1 MKSFL
6 TGFFSAI
13 VLAAIILMLLPSE
26 EEPLEQEQT
35 IDLQIPD
42 DVDTTGPVIIL
53 QPAERETTE
62 GGSILI
68 TEEPADTIAVETIGT
83 LPAEQEGIADTPAET
98 AEAEEMTDTAGLV
111 EEAGESAPEETSKPL
126 MVVHQVKSGDTLLAI
141 FNALDIDS
149 QHYKR
154 LIASKDVSK
163 GLSRLR
169 PGQMLYFYFDEN
181 RELTRLTHE
190 SDAIRSDNY
199 SFTDER
205 IMLESLSK
213 QIEKRTETAQGKIQS
228 SLFVDGQNAGMSGKL
243 IMNMARL
250 FNFDIDFGS
259 ELQKGDYFG
268 VIYEAEYVDGER
280 IGTGNILAAEFVNN
294 NKEYRVVRYEDK
306 NGNVDYL
313 DEEGRSRRKKF
324 IRTPL
329 NFTRISS
336 KFTNKR
342 WHPVLK
348 RWRSHKGV
356 DYAAPTG
363 TPVWA
368 TGDGKVHIIG
378 RQRGYGKVIYIKH
391 GKYVTVYG
399 HLNGF
404 KRGLKKGDRVKQ
416 GEVIGYVG
424 QTGLATGP
432 HLHYEFRIHGKHVNP
447 LSAKLPVQDPIDK
460 SKMQHFLA
468 TAKPLFKSL
477 DLLKGQDIAMK
488 D

>member
-42 DVDTTGPVIIL
+42 DVDTSGPVIIL

-199 SFTDER
+199 SFTD
-205 IMLESLSK
+205 
-213 QIEKRTETAQGKIQS
+213 
-228 SLFVDGQNAGMSGKL
+228 
-243 IMNMARL
+243 
-250 FNFDIDFGS
+250 
-259 ELQKGDYFG
+259 
-268 VIYEAEYVDGER
+268 
-280 IGTGNILAAEFVNN
+280 
-294 NKEYRVVRYEDK
+294 
-306 NGNVDYL
+306 
-313 DEEGRSRRKKF
+313 
-324 IRTPL
+324 
-329 NFTRISS
+329 
-336 KFTNKR
+336 
-342 WHPVLK
+342 
-348 RWRSHKGV
+348 
-356 DYAAPTG
+356 
-363 TPVWA
+363 
-368 TGDGKVHIIG
+368 
-378 RQRGYGKVIYIKH
+378 
-391 GKYVTVYG
+391 
-399 HLNGF
+399 
-404 KRGLKKGDRVKQ
+404 
-416 GEVIGYVG
+416 
-424 QTGLATGP
+424 
-432 HLHYEFRIHGKHVNP
+432 
-447 LSAKLPVQDPIDK
+447 
-460 SKMQHFLA
+460 
-468 TAKPLFKSL
+468 
-477 DLLKGQDIAMK
+477 
-488 D
+488 

>member
-13 VLAAIILMLLPSE
+13 VLAIIILLVLPDE
-26 EEPLEQEQT
+26 EEPLQQQT
-35 IDLQIPD
+35 IDLQIPEQEE
-42 DVDTTGPVIIL
+42 TGPVIVLKPIDNERAESDIAL
-53 QPAERETTE
+53 PIEEPVISLEETEMDESMPAGEESPAGITTETTASE
-62 GGSILI
+62 E
-68 TEEPADTIAVETIGT
+68 TETA
-83 LPAEQEGIADTPAET
+83 AET
-98 AEAEEMTDTAGLV
+98 ADE
-111 EEAGESAPEETSKPL
+111 ESAKPL

-141 FNALDIDS
+141 FNTLEIDPK
-149 QHYKR
+149 HYKR
-154 LIASKDVSK
+154 LIASKDVSR
-163 GLSRLR
+163 GLSRLK

-181 RELTRLTHE
+181 RNLTKLVHE
-190 SDAIRSDNY
+190 SDSIRSDNY
-199 SFTDER
+199 TFTDKL
-205 IMLESLSK
+205 IMLDTVSK
-213 QIEKRTETAQGKIQS
+213 QIEKRTETVQGKIQN

-280 IGTGNILAAEFVNN
+280 IGTGDILAAEFINN
-294 NKEYRVVRYEDK
+294 NKQYRVVRYEDQ
-306 NGNVDYL
+306 NGNIDYL

-336 KFTNKR
+336 KFTNSR

-368 TGDGKVHIIG
+368 TGDGTVQIIG
-378 RQRGYGKVIYIKH
+378 RQSGYGKVIYIKH

-416 GEVIGYVG
+416 GQVIGYVG

-432 HLHYEFRIHGKHVNP
+432 HLHYEFRINGKHVNP

-460 SKMQHFLA
+460 SKMKHFLA
-468 TAKPLFKSL
+468 TSKPLFKSL
-477 DLLKGQDIAMK
+477 DLLKGQDVAMN

>member
-26 EEPLEQEQT
+26 QEPRKQEQT
-35 IDLQIPD
+35 IDLQIPEQEE
-42 DVDTTGPVIIL
+42 TGPFIIL
-53 QPAERETTE
+53 KPIDTEQTGSEMAPSIEEPVISIQKPAIGIEESETDEALPGDEERETA
-62 GGSILI
+62 I
-68 TEEPADTIAVETIGT
+68 TSET
-83 LPAEQEGIADTPAET
+83 TP
-98 AEAEEMTDTAGLV
+98 
-111 EEAGESAPEETSKPL
+111 PEETETVGQTAEEEAPKPL

-141 FNALDIDS
+141 FNALGIDS
-149 QHYKR
+149 QDYKR

-181 RELTRLTHE
+181 RALTRLTHE

-294 NKEYRVVRYEDK
+294 KKQYRVVRYEDK

-336 KFTNKR
+336 KFTRKR

-378 RQRGYGKVIYIKH
+378 RQRGYGKVIYVKH

-416 GEVIGYVG
+416 GQVIGYVG

-460 SKMQHFLA
+460 SRMNHFLA

-488 D
+488 E

>member
-13 VLAAIILMLLPSE
+13 VLAVIILLLLPDE
-26 EEPLEQEQT
+26 EEPLQQQT
-35 IDLQIPD
+35 IDLQIPEQQE
-42 DVDTTGPVIIL
+42 TGPVIVLKPLDTEQTDSGMSPPIAEPVIGIEEAETVEAVPVEEENV
-53 QPAERETTE
+53 PAITTE
-62 GGSILI
+62 A
-68 TEEPADTIAVETIGT
+68 TE
-83 LPAEQEGIADTPAET
+83 
-98 AEAEEMTDTAGLV
+98 
-111 EEAGESAPEETSKPL
+111 PEETESDGQTAEEEAAKSI

-141 FNALDIDS
+141 FNALEID
-149 QHYKR
+149 QRHYKR
-154 LIASKDVSK
+154 LIASKDVSR
-163 GLSRLR
+163 GLSRLK
-169 PGQMLYFYFDEN
+169 PGQMLYFYLDQN
-181 RELTRLTHE
+181 RNLTNLVHE
-190 SDAIRSDNY
+190 SDSIRSDNY
-199 SFTDER
+199 TFTDKL
-205 IMLESLSK
+205 IMLDSVSK
-213 QIEKRTETAQGKIQS
+213 QIEKRTETVQGKIQS

-280 IGTGNILAAEFVNN
+280 IGTGDILAAEFINN
-294 NKEYRVVRYEDK
+294 NKQYRVVRYEDQ

-416 GEVIGYVG
+416 GQVIGYVG

-460 SKMQHFLA
+460 SKMKHFLA

-477 DLLKGQDIAMK
+477 DLLKGQDVAMN

>member
-26 EEPLEQEQT
+26 QEPRKQEQT

-42 DVDTTGPVIIL
+42 QEETGPVIIL
-53 QPAERETTE
+53 KPINTEQTESEMAPGIEEPAIGTEESETGEALPGDEERETV
-62 GGSILI
+62 I
-68 TEEPADTIAVETIGT
+68 TAETTPPEEP
-83 LPAEQEGIADTPAET
+83 
-98 AEAEEMTDTAGLV
+98 DTAGQTAE
-111 EEAGESAPEETSKPL
+111 EEAPKPL

-141 FNALDIDS
+141 FNALGIDS
-149 QHYKR
+149 QDYKR
-154 LIASKDVSK
+154 LIASKDVSR

-181 RELTRLTHE
+181 RALTRLTHE

-294 NKEYRVVRYEDK
+294 KKQYRVVRYEDK

-416 GEVIGYVG
+416 GQVIGYVG

-460 SKMQHFLA
+460 SRMNHFLA

>member
-13 VLAAIILMLLPSE
+13 VLAIVILLLLPDE
-26 EEPLEQEQT
+26 EEPAQQQT
-35 IDLQIPD
+35 IDLQIPEQQD
-42 DVDTTGPVIIL
+42 TGPVIVLKPIDPEQTDPGMVPPVEETIIDIEEPETVEAL
-53 QPAERETTE
+53 PVEEESIPAITTETT
-62 GGSILI
+62 
-68 TEEPADTIAVETIGT
+68 
-83 LPAEQEGIADTPAET
+83 
-98 AEAEEMTDTAGLV
+98 
-111 EEAGESAPEETSKPL
+111 APEEPETAGQTAEEEVAKPV

-141 FNALDIDS
+141 FNTLEIDS
-149 QHYKR
+149 QNYNR

-169 PGQMLYFYFDEN
+169 PGQMLYFYLDEN
-181 RELTRLTHE
+181 RNLTRLVHE
-190 SDAIRSDNY
+190 SDSIRSDNY
-199 SFTDER
+199 TFTDKL
-205 IMLESLSK
+205 IILDTVSK
-213 QIEKRTETAQGKIQS
+213 QIEKRTETVQGKIQN

-280 IGTGNILAAEFVNN
+280 IGTGEILAAEFINN
-294 NKEYRVVRYEDK
+294 NKQYRVVRYEDQ
-306 NGNVDYL
+306 NGNIDYL

-416 GEVIGYVG
+416 GQVIGYVG

-460 SKMQHFLA
+460 SKMKHFLA

-477 DLLKGQDIAMK
+477 DLLKGQDVAMN

>member
-13 VLAAIILMLLPSE
+13 VLAVIILLLLPE
-26 EEPLEQEQT
+26 EEQPSQQQT
-35 IDLQIPD
+35 IDLQIPEQQE
-42 DVDTTGPVIIL
+42 TGPVIVLKPID
-53 QPAERETTE
+53 TE
-62 GGSILI
+62 QTESDDMPPGI
-68 TEEPADTIAVETIGT
+68 EEPVIGIDE
-83 LPAEQEGIADTPAET
+83 PVIGIAEPETGEAVPGEEET
-98 AEAEEMTDTAGLV
+98 ATEITGQTTPFEETEAVGQTGD
-111 EEAGESAPEETSKPL
+111 EEAPKPL
-126 MVVHQVKSGDTLLAI
+126 MVVHQVKSGDTLLSI
-141 FNALDIDS
+141 FNALEIDS
-149 QHYKR
+149 QHYNR

-163 GLSRLR
+163 GLSRLK
-169 PGQMLYFYFDEN
+169 PGQMLYFYLDGN
-181 RELTRLTHE
+181 RELTKLVHE
-190 SDAIRSDNY
+190 SDSIRSDNY
-199 SFTDER
+199 TFTDKL
-205 IMLESLSK
+205 IMLDSVSK
-213 QIEKRTETAQGKIQS
+213 QIEKRTETVQGKIRS

-280 IGTGNILAAEFVNN
+280 IGTGDILAAEFINN
-294 NKEYRVVRYEDK
+294 NKQYRVVRYEDQ
-306 NGNVDYL
+306 NGNIDYL
-313 DEEGRSRRKKF
+313 DEEGRSRRKMF

-368 TGDGKVHIIG
+368 TGDGQVHIIG
-378 RQRGYGKVIYIKH
+378 RERGYGKVIYIKH

-416 GEVIGYVG
+416 GQVIGYVG

-460 SKMQHFLA
+460 SKMKHFLA
-468 TAKPLFKSL
+468 TAQPLFKSL
-477 DLLKGQDIAMK
+477 DLLKGQDVAMN

>member
-26 EEPLEQEQT
+26 QEPRKQEQT
-35 IDLQIPD
+35 IDLQIPEQEETD
-42 DVDTTGPVIIL
+42 PVIIL
-53 QPAERETTE
+53 KPIDTEQTGSERAPSIEEPVIGIEESETGEALPGDEERETA
-62 GGSILI
+62 I
-68 TEEPADTIAVETIGT
+68 TAETT
-83 LPAEQEGIADTPAET
+83 PPAET
-98 AEAEEMTDTAGLV
+98 ETAGQTAEE
-111 EEAGESAPEETSKPL
+111 EAQKPL
-126 MVVHQVKSGDTLLAI
+126 MVVRQVKSGDTLLAI
-141 FNALDIDS
+141 FNALGIDS
-149 QHYKR
+149 QDYKR

-181 RELTRLTHE
+181 RALTRLTHE

-294 NKEYRVVRYEDK
+294 KKQYRVVRYEDK

-336 KFTNKR
+336 KFTRKR

-378 RQRGYGKVIYIKH
+378 RQRGYGKVIYVKH

-416 GEVIGYVG
+416 GQVIGYVG

-460 SKMQHFLA
+460 SRMNHFLA

>member
-26 EEPLEQEQT
+26 QEPRKQEQT

-42 DVDTTGPVIIL
+42 QEETGPVIIL
-53 QPAERETTE
+53 KPIDTEQTGSEMAPGIEEPAIGIEESETDEALPGDEERETV
-62 GGSILI
+62 I
-68 TEEPADTIAVETIGT
+68 TAETTPPEEP
-83 LPAEQEGIADTPAET
+83 ET
-98 AEAEEMTDTAGLV
+98 AGQTAEE
-111 EEAGESAPEETSKPL
+111 EAPKPL

-141 FNALDIDS
+141 FNALGIDS
-149 QHYKR
+149 QDYKR
-154 LIASKDVSK
+154 LIASKDVSR

-181 RELTRLTHE
+181 RALTRLTHE

-294 NKEYRVVRYEDK
+294 KKQYRVVRYEDK

-416 GEVIGYVG
+416 GQVIGYVG

-460 SKMQHFLA
+460 SRMNHFLA

>member
-13 VLAAIILMLLPSE
+13 VLAVIILLLLPDE
-26 EEPLEQEQT
+26 EKPLQQQT
-35 IDLQIPD
+35 IDLQIPEQQE
-42 DVDTTGPVIIL
+42 TGPVIVLDPLDTEQTDPGMSPPIEEPL
-53 QPAERETTE
+53 IGIEESGTGETMPAGEESTAAITSDTAE
-62 GGSILI
+62 
-68 TEEPADTIAVETIGT
+68 TEE
-83 LPAEQEGIADTPAET
+83 
-98 AEAEEMTDTAGLV
+98 TDTL
-111 EEAGESAPEETSKPL
+111 GESAEEEAAKPL
-126 MVVHQVKSGDTLLAI
+126 MVVHQVKSGDTLLSI
-141 FNALDIDS
+141 FNALEIDP

-154 LIASKDVSK
+154 LIVSKDVSS
-163 GLSRLR
+163 GLSRLK
-169 PGQMLYFYFDEN
+169 PGQMLYFYLDGDRN
-181 RELTRLTHE
+181 LTKLVHE
-190 SDAIRSDNY
+190 SDSIRSDNY
-199 SFTDER
+199 TFTDKL
-205 IMLESLSK
+205 IMLDSVSK
-213 QIEKRTETAQGKIQS
+213 QIEKRTETVQGKIQS

-280 IGTGNILAAEFVNN
+280 IGTGDILAAEFINN
-294 NKEYRVVRYEDK
+294 NKQYRVVRYEDQ

-313 DEEGRSRRKKF
+313 DEEGRSRRKMF

-368 TGDGKVHIIG
+368 TGDGKIHIIG
-378 RQRGYGKVIYIKH
+378 RQSGYGKVIYIKH

-404 KRGLKKGDRVKQ
+404 KRGLKKGDHVKQ
-416 GEVIGYVG
+416 GQVIGY
-424 QTGLATGP
+424 
-432 HLHYEFRIHGKHVNP
+432 
-447 LSAKLPVQDPIDK
+447 
-460 SKMQHFLA
+460 
-468 TAKPLFKSL
+468 
-477 DLLKGQDIAMK
+477 
-488 D
+488 

>member
-13 VLAAIILMLLPSE
+13 VLAVIILLLLPE
-26 EEPLEQEQT
+26 EEQPSQQQT
-35 IDLQIPD
+35 IDLQIPEQEE
-42 DVDTTGPVIIL
+42 TGPVIVLKPIVTEQTESDDMPPGIEEPVIGIDEPVIGL
-53 QPAERETTE
+53 EESETGEAVPGEEETAQEITAETT
-62 GGSILI
+62 
-68 TEEPADTIAVETIGT
+68 P
-83 LPAEQEGIADTPAET
+83 
-98 AEAEEMTDTAGLV
+98 V
-111 EEAGESAPEETSKPL
+111 EETETVGQTGDEEAPKPL
-126 MVVHQVKSGDTLLAI
+126 MVVHQVKSGDTLLSI
-141 FNALDIDS
+141 FNALEIDS
-149 QHYKR
+149 QHYNR

-163 GLSRLR
+163 GLSRLK
-169 PGQMLYFYFDEN
+169 PGQMLYFYLDGN
-181 RELTRLTHE
+181 RELTKLVHE
-190 SDAIRSDNY
+190 SDSIRSDNY
-199 SFTDER
+199 TFTDKL
-205 IMLESLSK
+205 IMLDSVSK
-213 QIEKRTETAQGKIQS
+213 QIEKRTETVQGKIRS

-280 IGTGNILAAEFVNN
+280 IGTGDILAAEFINN
-294 NKEYRVVRYEDK
+294 NKQYRVVRYEDQ
-306 NGNVDYL
+306 NGNIDYL
-313 DEEGRSRRKKF
+313 DEEGRSRRKMF

-368 TGDGKVHIIG
+368 TGDGQVHIIG
-378 RQRGYGKVIYIKH
+378 RQRGYGKVVYIKH

-416 GEVIGYVG
+416 GQVIGYVG

-460 SKMQHFLA
+460 SKMKHFLA
-468 TAKPLFKSL
+468 TAQPLFKSL
-477 DLLKGQDIAMK
+477 DLLKGQDVAMN

>member
-13 VLAAIILMLLPSE
+13 VLAVIILLLLPDE
-26 EEPLEQEQT
+26 EKPLQQQT
-35 IDLQIPD
+35 IDLQIPEQQE
-42 DVDTTGPVIIL
+42 TGPVIVLDPLDTEQTDPGMSPPIEEPL
-53 QPAERETTE
+53 IGIEESGTGETMPAGEESTAAITSDTAE
-62 GGSILI
+62 
-68 TEEPADTIAVETIGT
+68 TEE
-83 LPAEQEGIADTPAET
+83 
-98 AEAEEMTDTAGLV
+98 TDTL
-111 EEAGESAPEETSKPL
+111 GESAEEEAAKPL
-126 MVVHQVKSGDTLLAI
+126 MVVHQVKSGDTLLSI
-141 FNALDIDS
+141 FNALEIDP

-154 LIASKDVSK
+154 LIVSKDVSS
-163 GLSRLR
+163 GLSRLK
-169 PGQMLYFYFDEN
+169 PGQMLYFYLDGDRN
-181 RELTRLTHE
+181 LTKLVHE
-190 SDAIRSDNY
+190 SDSIRSDNY
-199 SFTDER
+199 TFTDKL
-205 IMLESLSK
+205 IMLDSVSK
-213 QIEKRTETAQGKIQS
+213 QIEKRTETVQGKIQS

-280 IGTGNILAAEFVNN
+280 IGTGDILAAEFINN
-294 NKEYRVVRYEDK
+294 NKQYRVVRYEDQ

-313 DEEGRSRRKKF
+313 DEEGRSRRKMF

-368 TGDGKVHIIG
+368 TGDGKIHIIG
-378 RQRGYGKVIYIKH
+378 RQSGYGKVIYIKH

-404 KRGLKKGDRVKQ
+404 KRGLKKGDHVKQ
-416 GEVIGYVG
+416 GQVIGYVG

-447 LSAKLPVQDPIDK
+447 LSAKLPVQDPIDR
-460 SKMQHFLA
+460 SKMKHFLA

-477 DLLKGQDIAMK
+477 DLLKGQDVAMN

>member
-13 VLAAIILMLLPSE
+13 VLAVIILLLLPDE
-26 EEPLEQEQT
+26 EKPLQQQT
-35 IDLQIPD
+35 IDLQIPEQQE
-42 DVDTTGPVIIL
+42 TGPVIVLEPLDTEQTDPGMSPPIEEPL
-53 QPAERETTE
+53 IGIEESGTGETMPAGEESTAAITSDTAE
-62 GGSILI
+62 
-68 TEEPADTIAVETIGT
+68 TEE
-83 LPAEQEGIADTPAET
+83 
-98 AEAEEMTDTAGLV
+98 TDTL
-111 EEAGESAPEETSKPL
+111 GESAEEEAAKPL
-126 MVVHQVKSGDTLLAI
+126 MVVHQVKSGDTLLSI
-141 FNALDIDS
+141 FNALEIDP

-154 LIASKDVSK
+154 LIVSKDVSS
-163 GLSRLR
+163 GLSRLK
-169 PGQMLYFYFDEN
+169 PGQMLYFYLDGDRN
-181 RELTRLTHE
+181 LTKLVHE
-190 SDAIRSDNY
+190 SDSIRSDNY
-199 SFTDER
+199 TFTDKL
-205 IMLESLSK
+205 IMLDSVSK
-213 QIEKRTETAQGKIQS
+213 QIEKRTETVQGKIQS

-280 IGTGNILAAEFVNN
+280 IGTGDILAAEFINN
-294 NKEYRVVRYEDK
+294 NKQYRVVRYEDQ

-313 DEEGRSRRKKF
+313 DEEGRSRRKMF

-368 TGDGKVHIIG
+368 TGDGKIHIIG
-378 RQRGYGKVIYIKH
+378 RQSGYGKVIYIKH

-404 KRGLKKGDRVKQ
+404 KRGLKKGDHVKQ
-416 GEVIGYVG
+416 GQVIGYVG

-447 LSAKLPVQDPIDK
+447 LSAKLPVQDPIDR
-460 SKMQHFLA
+460 SKMKHFLA

-477 DLLKGQDIAMK
+477 DLLKGQDVAMN

>member
-1 MKSFL
+1 
-6 TGFFSAI
+6 
-13 VLAAIILMLLPSE
+13 
-26 EEPLEQEQT
+26 
-35 IDLQIPD
+35 
-42 DVDTTGPVIIL
+42 
-53 QPAERETTE
+53 
-62 GGSILI
+62 
-68 TEEPADTIAVETIGT
+68 
-83 LPAEQEGIADTPAET
+83 
-98 AEAEEMTDTAGLV
+98 
-111 EEAGESAPEETSKPL
+111 
-126 MVVHQVKSGDTLLAI
+126 
-141 FNALDIDS
+141 
-149 QHYKR
+149 
-154 LIASKDVSK
+154 
-163 GLSRLR
+163 
-169 PGQMLYFYFDEN
+169 
-181 RELTRLTHE
+181 
-190 SDAIRSDNY
+190 
-199 SFTDER
+199 
-205 IMLESLSK
+205 
-213 QIEKRTETAQGKIQS
+213 
-228 SLFVDGQNAGMSGKL
+228 
-243 IMNMARL
+243 MNMARL

-294 NKEYRVVRYEDK
+294 KKQYRVVRYEDK

>member
-13 VLAAIILMLLPSE
+13 VLAVIILLLLPSE
-26 EEPLEQEQT
+26 EESPQQQT
-35 IDLQIPD
+35 IDLQFP
-42 DVDTTGPVIIL
+42 DTTEPGPVITL
-53 QPAERETTE
+53 EPLETDQAEPDDIPGMDESFIGIGEPVTGIDGTETDGTAPLTEESGAEIISETTE
-62 GGSILI
+62 S
-68 TEEPADTIAVETIGT
+68 EEGEISGEPEDE
-83 LPAEQEGIADTPAET
+83 
-98 AEAEEMTDTAGLV
+98 
-111 EEAGESAPEETSKPL
+111 ESARPL
-126 MVVHQVKSGDTLLAI
+126 MVVHQVKSGDTLLSI
-141 FNALDIDS
+141 FNALEIDAE
-149 QHYKR
+149 QYNR
-154 LIASKDVSK
+154 LIASKDISK

-181 RELTRLTHE
+181 RALTKLVHE
-190 SDAIRSDNY
+190 SDSINSDNY
-199 SFTDER
+199 TFTDQL
-205 IMLESLSK
+205 IMLDSVSK

-280 IGTGNILAAEFVNN
+280 IGTGDILAAEFIN
-294 NKEYRVVRYEDK
+294 NKKQYRVVRYEDQS
-306 NGNVDYL
+306 GNVDYL
-313 DEEGRSRRKKF
+313 DEDGRSRRKKF

-368 TGDGKVHIIG
+368 TGDGVVHIIG
-378 RQRGYGKVIYIKH
+378 RERGYGKVVYLKH
-391 GKYVTVYG
+391 GQYVTVYG
-399 HLNGF
+399 HLNSF

-416 GEVIGYVG
+416 GQVIGYVG

-460 SKMQHFLA
+460 SKMKHFLA
-468 TAKPLFKSL
+468 TSKPLFKSL
-477 DLLKGQDIAMK
+477 DLLKGQDVAMN

>member
-13 VLAAIILMLLPSE
+13 VLAVIILLLLPE
-26 EEPLEQEQT
+26 EEQPSQQQT
-35 IDLQIPD
+35 IDLQIPEQEE
-42 DVDTTGPVIIL
+42 TGPVIVL
-53 QPAERETTE
+53 KPLDTE
-62 GGSILI
+62 QTESDDMPPGI
-68 TEEPADTIAVETIGT
+68 EEPVIGIDE
-83 LPAEQEGIADTPAET
+83 PVIGIAEPETGEAVPGEEET
-98 AEAEEMTDTAGLV
+98 ATEITGQTTPFEETEAVGQTGD
-111 EEAGESAPEETSKPL
+111 EEAPKPL
-126 MVVHQVKSGDTLLAI
+126 MVVHQVKSGDTLLSI
-141 FNALDIDS
+141 FNALEIDS
-149 QHYKR
+149 QHYNR

-163 GLSRLR
+163 GLSRLK
-169 PGQMLYFYFDEN
+169 PGQMLYFYLDGN
-181 RELTRLTHE
+181 RELTKLVHE
-190 SDAIRSDNY
+190 SDSIRSDNY
-199 SFTDER
+199 TFTDKL
-205 IMLESLSK
+205 IMLDSVSK
-213 QIEKRTETAQGKIQS
+213 QIEKRTETVQGKIRS

-280 IGTGNILAAEFVNN
+280 IGTGDILAAEFINN
-294 NKEYRVVRYEDK
+294 NKQYRVVRYEDQ
-306 NGNVDYL
+306 NGNIDYL
-313 DEEGRSRRKKF
+313 DEEGRSRRKMF

-368 TGDGKVHIIG
+368 TGDGQVHIIG
-378 RQRGYGKVIYIKH
+378 RERGYGKVIYIKH

-416 GEVIGYVG
+416 GQVIGYVG

-460 SKMQHFLA
+460 SKMKHFLA
-468 TAKPLFKSL
+468 TAQPLFKSL
-477 DLLKGQDIAMK
+477 DLLKGQDVAMN

>member
-13 VLAAIILMLLPSE
+13 VLAVIILLLLPDE
-26 EEPLEQEQT
+26 EKPLQQQT
-35 IDLQIPD
+35 IDLQIPEQQE
-42 DVDTTGPVIIL
+42 TGPVIVLEPLDTEQTDPGMSPPIEEPL
-53 QPAERETTE
+53 IGIEESGTGETMPAGEESTAAITSDTAE
-62 GGSILI
+62 
-68 TEEPADTIAVETIGT
+68 TEE
-83 LPAEQEGIADTPAET
+83 
-98 AEAEEMTDTAGLV
+98 TDTL
-111 EEAGESAPEETSKPL
+111 GESAEEEAAKPL
-126 MVVHQVKSGDTLLAI
+126 MVVHQVKSGDTLLSI
-141 FNALDIDS
+141 FNALEIDP

-154 LIASKDVSK
+154 LIVSKDVSS
-163 GLSRLR
+163 GLSRLK
-169 PGQMLYFYFDEN
+169 PGQMLYFYLDGDRN
-181 RELTRLTHE
+181 LTKLVHE
-190 SDAIRSDNY
+190 SDSIRSDNY
-199 SFTDER
+199 TFTDKL
-205 IMLESLSK
+205 IMLDSVSK
-213 QIEKRTETAQGKIQS
+213 QIEKRTETVQGKIQS

-280 IGTGNILAAEFVNN
+280 IGTGDILAAEFINN
-294 NKEYRVVRYEDK
+294 NKQYRVVRYEDQ

-313 DEEGRSRRKKF
+313 DEEGRSRRKMF

-368 TGDGKVHIIG
+368 TGDGKIHIIG
-378 RQRGYGKVIYIKH
+378 RQSGYGKVIYIKH

-404 KRGLKKGDRVKQ
+404 KRGLKKGDHVKQ
-416 GEVIGYVG
+416 GQVIGYVG

-432 HLHYEFRIHGKHVNP
+432 NLNYEFRIHGKHVNP
-447 LSAKLPVQDPIDK
+447 LSAKLPVQDPIDR
-460 SKMQHFLA
+460 SKMKHFLA

-477 DLLKGQDIAMK
+477 DLLKGQDVAMN